1 MSGLITIKKLRPIGL
16 PFIISFCAVVMLFSC
31 SENGGRHKKHKTDDP
46 AAVAG
51 SEADSFLAGMP
62 EKLQDRQTEAIRM
75 AMSGQSDSLIKVR
88 NARNTVAELP
98 SDIRRTDLGN
108 GMALF
113 RSKRNNNDTI
123 PLLIYFHGGGW
134 VIGSINSCSR
144 YCGAIAAK
152 GISVLAVDYRLAPEH
167 PFPEGLTDCIDAV
180 RFAQSNLK
188 KWKCDGISVGGD
200 SSGGNLAIV
209 TALSFPSDTFRSLIV
224 FYPVTKAYADNS
236 ESWKEYGKGFGLDSE
251 LMETFNAAYTSAP
264 HHPLV
269 SPAEAADTTLS
280 KLPPTLLVA
289 ADRDI
294 LKDQGHDFA
303 KHLSRIGVKCKY
315 LLIHGSVHLFITVPG
330 QPYAFGRAVKE
341 SAAFILSH

>member
-1 MSGLITIKKLRPIGL
+1 MSGLITIKKLGAIGL
-16 PFIISFCAVVMLFSC
+16 PFIIICCTVVTIFSC
-31 SENGGRHKKHKTDDP
+31 SENGGRHKKDKTDDP
-46 AAVAG
+46 ATIAG

-62 EKLQDRQTEAIRM
+62 EKLQDRQTGAIRM
-75 AMSGQSDSLIKVR
+75 AIAGKPDSLIKVR

-113 RSKRNNNDTI
+113 RSKRHDNDTI
-123 PLLIYFHGGGW
+123 PLLVYFHGGGW

-188 KWKCDGISVGGD
+188 KWKCEGISVGGD

-224 FYPVTKAYADNS
+224 FYPVTKAYTDNS

-264 HHPLV
+264 HDPLV

-303 KHLSRIGVKCKY
+303 KHLSRLGVKCKY
-315 LLIHGSVHLFITVPG
+315 LLIPGSVHLFITVPG
-330 QPYAFGRAVKE
+330 QHYAFGRAVKE
-341 SAAFILSH
+341 SAEFILSH